1 MLSRLQAHPWHGI
14 PVGADAP
21 VIVNAFIEIVPA
33 DTVKYE
39 IDKASGHLKI
49 DRPQRFSNVC
59 PAPYGFVPQTWCR
72 DGVAALAMR
81 QTGRT
86 GIVGDGDP
94 LDICVLTERPINH
107 GSIILRARPI
117 GGLRLFDRREADDKL
132 IGVLI
137 DDPAYGAF
145 RDLADVPT
153 ALVDR
158 LRHYFL
164 DVQGH
169 SRRATADV
177 RDRAVYGACAH
188 EVVPSIAD
196 YVCKGF
202 PAGDSQCLRAAPSRR
217 GIRTWYAVRQL
228 HGRDQ
233 LPGDVG
239 CSSTWKSLVRVAS

>member
-1 MLSRLQAHPWHGI
+1 MPTLFPSAFRAHPWHG
-14 PVGADAP
+14 VELGAQAP
-21 VIVNAFIEIVPA
+21 QVVTAYIEIVPT

-94 LDICVLTERPINH
+94 LDICVLTERPITH
-107 GSIILRARPI
+107 GAILVRARTI
-117 GGLRLFDRREADDKL
+117 GGLCLLDKGEADDK
-132 IGVLI
+132 IIAVLV

-145 RDLADVPT
+145 RDLADVPS

-164 DVQGH
+164 TYKDIPD
-169 SRRATADV
+169 ATTPRTCEIA
-177 RDRAVYGACAH
+177 AVYGAARAH
-188 EVVPSIAD
+188 EVVRASIAD
-196 YVCKGF
+196 YVAGF
-202 PAGDSQCLRAAPSRR
+202 PE
-217 GIRTWYAVRQL
+217 
-228 HGRDQ
+228 
-233 LPGDVG
+233 
-239 CSSTWKSLVRVAS
+239 